1 MSQARLTTE
10 NNAAILLNKGAHL
23 FIHESEGIP
32 YKRWIKTW
40 PKQISSK
47 LLEKSE
53 FYFSWG
59 EKQIKILEDIHGK
72 RTRAICTGSL
82 RLEAISLNKDRILK
96 NKINDNP
103 RILIASSSCL
113 PYPKFQDVGSEL
125 IMNVNALKF
134 DLTDYLNYYNTHVKS
149 QERLLHL
156 GQFMKQE
163 LNLEDIR
170 FRPHPFANSAEIVNS
185 LNDFGIS
192 MEIDNGESMSHEAL
206 ADIDILIHAGST
218 MCLEATS
225 LGVAS
230 ITSKG
235 ILGIEEDMLDHEGYT
250 FIESNMSLMLNRV
263 KSIMNQESHLS
274 QLSFKNEYL
283 HNKLSGDDDTC
294 SGLMLEMVRY
304 ILKKTKKVSQYHR
317 NKLASRLQ
325 LHTESHLIKVS
336 TDYQRK
342 YASTLFD
349 NSSLSACLNVS
360 HYSDGKQDKDL
371 LSVLYAGNENVP
383 IAGNW

>member
-1 MSQARLTTE
+1 M
-10 NNAAILLNKGAHL
+10 
-23 FIHESEGIP
+23 
-32 YKRWIKTW
+32 
-40 PKQISSK
+40 
-47 LLEKSE
+47 
-53 FYFSWG
+53 
-59 EKQIKILEDIHGK
+59 
-72 RTRAICTGSL
+72 
-82 RLEAISLNKDRILK
+82 
-96 NKINDNP
+96 
-103 RILIASSSCL
+103 
-113 PYPKFQDVGSEL
+113 
-125 IMNVNALKF
+125 
-134 DLTDYLNYYNTHVKS
+134 
-149 QERLLHL
+149 
-156 GQFMKQE
+156 
-163 LNLEDIR
+163 
-170 FRPHPFANSAEIVNS
+170 NS

-192 MEIDNGESMSHEAL
+192 MKIDNGESMSHEAL

-218 MCLEATS
+218 MPLRSNIARE
-225 LGVAS
+225 VYPR
-230 ITSKG
+230 

-250 FIESNMSLMLNRV
+250 FIKNMSLMLNRV

-294 SGLMLEMVRY
+294 SGLMLEMVKY

-342 YASTLFD
+342 YASKLFD